1 MKIGNDVE
9 TKEEKLEENVLTKE
23 QKMELALARFMKGL
37 PIETELMM
45 KGKSIGILRSPSQV
59 ALLNIDKEIY
69 TMDGLL
75 VDEVNI
81 HAMELVMSATI
92 VGYID
97 RDFRSEQADKIDTIE
112 SIKERRTYIMG
123 NTNEHARKYINNKIK
138 EFDDFV
144 KEVFAPENIE
154 NF

>member
-1 MKIGNDVE
+1 MKIGNEVE
-9 TKEEKLEENVLTKE
+9 TKEEVKKILTKE
-23 QKMELALARFMKGL
+23 EKMELALERFTRGL

-59 ALLNIDKEIY
+59 ALLNVDKEIY

-92 VGYID
+92 VGYLE
-97 RDFRSEQADKIDTIE
+97 RDFRKEQEGNIDTIE
-112 SIKERRTYIMG
+112 SIRERRAYIMG
-123 NTNEHARKYINNKIK
+123 NTNEHARSYINKKIK

-144 KEVFAPENIE
+144 KEVFSPDNIE